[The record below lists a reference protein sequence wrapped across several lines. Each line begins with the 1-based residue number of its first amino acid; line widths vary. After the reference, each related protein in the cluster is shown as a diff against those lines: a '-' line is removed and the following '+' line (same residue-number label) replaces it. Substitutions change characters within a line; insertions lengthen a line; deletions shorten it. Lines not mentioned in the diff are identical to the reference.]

1 MIKTEKLPN
10 LERATLDVPIP
21 KPRPVPD
28 GMPHL
33 PMLQLIQGASGTGK
47 TTALIDQLLKYDRAR
62 SIDFLYFWSPTFHTD
77 PKYALLDNGSHHWKL
92 KVHDQFDEA
101 ELARTI
107 DTIKTRH
114 AEYKEYLE
122 YRDAY
127 RKFVRT
133 RNPDK
138 LTPDELILLDSQGFE
153 PPHPPEGCSP
163 DWPPQSVIVFDD
175 CAGEDK
181 LYRNNSRG
189 VLGKFTILAR
199 HYGCSLIF
207 LLQVFRG
214 GLGRQLRN
222 NIHSV
227 ILFRNR
233 SAAMRSNFAEEFS
246 CHVDADTFVK
256 LWEHATQDLH
266 DFLFVDVRDPKR
278 MFRRCWDE
286 VLHVPG
292 IT

>member
-1 MIKTEKLPN
+1 M
-10 LERATLDVPIP
+10 
-21 KPRPVPD
+21 PR
-28 GMPHL
+28 L

-47 TTALIDQLLKYDRAR
+47 TTAMIDELLKYDRSR
-62 SIDFLYFWSPTFHTD
+62 SIDFLYFFSPTFYTD
-77 PKYALLDNGSHHWKL
+77 PKYKLLDDDTRNWKI
-92 KVHDQFDEA
+92 KVYDQFEEP
-101 ELARTI
+101 ELARVI

-114 AEYKEYLE
+114 GEYKEYLE
-122 YRDAY
+122 YRDIY
-127 RKFVRT
+127 RKFLRT
-133 RNPDK
+133 GNPDR
-138 LTPDELILLDSQGFE
+138 LTPDELVMLHSNAFE
-153 PPHPPEGCSP
+153 PPRPPEGCSP
-163 DWPPQSVIVFDD
+163 DWPPQSMIVFDD

-181 LYRNNSRG
+181 LYKNNIRG

-199 HYGCSLIF
+199 HYSLLF

-222 NIHSV
+222 NLHSV

-266 DFLFVDVRDPKR
+266 DFLFVDVRDPAR

-286 VLHVPG
+286 VLHVQG
-292 IT
+292 VT